1 MYCIV
6 TIACDVTYIAYFH
19 YAQLV
24 VRCASM
30 LDFHP
35 AFEYLPSIVTKARLV
50 LLHRSM
56 YSGGSHTFFFFKSKW
71 SISIVLEAGEALE
84 SHNSAPFLN
93 IHLKLFV
100 LKYKS
105 LAQAIFFDLF

>member
-6 TIACDVTYIAYFH
+6 TVACDVTYIAYFH

-56 YSGGSHTFFFFKSKW
+56 YSGGEDRLLHVPIQVFF
-71 SISIVLEAGEALE
+71 
-84 SHNSAPFLN
+84 
-93 IHLKLFV
+93 
-100 LKYKS
+100 
-105 LAQAIFFDLF
+105 